1 MSMPTFNVTSHLD
14 SPALTAGDGTHRG
27 EILAANL
34 VGAGNSAL
42 PNNPRIDNNAGQKYP
57 VIRAVVIAHNGAHVT
72 GTFRSTPS
80 TTFTI
85 EFFANAT
92 GDPSGYRQ
100 GQTYVTSI
108 SVTTDGGGNAS
119 FNNVPLGQIALGS
132 AVSAT
137 ATDNT
142 SFNTS
147 EFAQDAIATTTTATA
162 VSSSSSTS
170 TLGQIVTFTAAVTPS
185 AGGGPSSGT
194 VTFYDGTQV
203 LGTGT
208 LVSPVVW
215 TFSTAGLPLGPNT
228 ITFTYSGNANIAS
241 STTPAST
248 QTVLAPSNTT
258 VTPSTSTAVV
268 GQSVILN
275 ATVTVPAGTG
285 TPTGTVTFIDVTDPT
300 NAVALASVPILA
312 NANLFIGGTVM
323 GTATLD
329 GNGKASM
336 TVSSLPLG
344 QSLDVLE
351 RAVRF
356 ARSAPAR
363 SGGSRRREER
373 VCLRTRGANP

>member
-1 MSMPTFNVTSHLD
+1 MSVSTFTVTSQLD
-14 SPALTAGDGTHRG
+14 RPAATDGDGTLRG

-42 PNNPRIDNNAGQKYP
+42 PNNSGIDNNAGQNYP
-57 VIRAVVIAHNGAHVT
+57 VISSVVIAQNGAHVT
-72 GTFRSTPS
+72 GTFSNTPS

-92 GDPSGYRQ
+92 GDPSGYGQ

-119 FNNVPLGQIALGS
+119 FNNVPIGQIALGS

-147 EFAQDAIATTTTATA
+147 EFAQDAIATTTTVTA
-162 VSSSSSTS
+162 VSSSPSTS
-170 TLGQIVTFTAAVTPS
+170 TYGQSVTFTATVTPS

-203 LGTGT
+203 LGTAT
-208 LVSPVVW
+208 LVSPGVW

-228 ITFTYSGNANIAS
+228 ITFTYSGNSNFAS
-241 STTPAST
+241 SISPAST

-258 VTPSTSTAVV
+258 VTPSTSTAIV
-268 GQSVILN
+268 GQPV
-275 ATVTVPAGTG
+275 V
-285 TPTGTVTFIDVTDPT
+285 
-300 NAVALASVPILA
+300 
-312 NANLFIGGTVM
+312 
-323 GTATLD
+323 
-329 GNGKASM
+329 
-336 TVSSLPLG
+336 
-344 QSLDVLE
+344 
-351 RAVRF
+351 
-356 ARSAPAR
+356 
-363 SGGSRRREER
+363 
-373 VCLRTRGANP
+373 